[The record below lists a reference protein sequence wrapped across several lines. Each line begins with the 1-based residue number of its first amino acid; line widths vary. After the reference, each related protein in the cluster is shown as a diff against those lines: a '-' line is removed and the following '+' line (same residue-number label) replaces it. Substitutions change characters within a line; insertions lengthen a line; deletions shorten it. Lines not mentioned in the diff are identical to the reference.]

1 MTSHLP
7 SNEIELFRSLKKTAI
22 VLMLLFRL
30 DKPVGESEIAR
41 ILDIHP
47 ETTRIYL
54 RSLARLGL
62 VTRTHRF
69 NGWTLTAGG
78 RQMILG
84 EGKDPWPVLGAG
96 KIKTSAENPRSIP
109 EGHTAS
115 AENPRS
121 IPEGPVASAENPR
134 SIPEGPVASAENP
147 RSPLEGPT
155 ASAENP
161 RSILQDPIA
170 SAENPRSIPQDPIA
184 SAENPRSSAEI
195 PRSPPLAAASLSLSF
210 KQKRNT
216 AAAAIAGASVKHSR
230 SSVKHSPSRYSRRL
244 QHAKKED
251 RTTLGSARSDPVVRA
266 NLEAFASIGL
276 ARNDFV
282 LEICKMDHVTPD
294 YIRGQKKRLE
304 TEHRYSHGLL
314 LTVIRSNDYL
324 PDKYLARKEPEP
336 RITENEQELED
347 ESKVFQE
354 IEPDP
359 SIYEPISANGM
370 TAAKAWSAVLGQL
383 KVDMPK
389 AAYDK
394 WVRDA
399 LLISAKDGSFVI
411 GAKDPYARDWLESRL
426 SSTSKRLL
434 SGICNRS
441 VALRFVNINELIDAG
456 VHGG

>member
-1 MTSHLP
+1 
-7 SNEIELFRSLKKTAI
+7 
-22 VLMLLFRL
+22 
-30 DKPVGESEIAR
+30 
-41 ILDIHP
+41 
-47 ETTRIYL
+47 
-54 RSLARLGL
+54 
-62 VTRTHRF
+62 
-69 NGWTLTAGG
+69 
-78 RQMILG
+78 
-84 EGKDPWPVLGAG
+84 LGAG

-109 EGHTAS
+109 EGHT
-115 AENPRS
+115 
-121 IPEGPVASAENPR
+121 ASAENPR

-170 SAENPRSIPQDPIA
+170 SAE
-184 SAENPRSSAEI
+184 I
-195 PRSPPLAAASLSLSF
+195 PRSPSLAAASLSLSF
-210 KQKRNT
+210 KQKRNA
-216 AAAAIAGASVKHSR
+216 AAAAIAGASVKISR

-244 QHAKKED
+244 QHADKKD
-251 RTTLGSARSDPVVRA
+251 RTALGSARSDPVVRA

>member
-7 SNEIELFRSLKKTAI
+7 SNEVELFRSLKKTAI

-30 DKPVGESEIAR
+30 DKPLGESQIAC

-84 EGKDPWPVLGAG
+84 ESQDRWPVLGPG

-109 EGHTAS
+109 ESPAPSAENPRSISETPTSSAENPRSISRGPAAS

-121 IPEGPVASAENPR
+121 ISRGPAASAENPR
-134 SIPEGPVASAENP
+134 S
-147 RSPLEGPT
+147 T
-155 ASAENP
+155 
-161 RSILQDPIA
+161 
-170 SAENPRSIPQDPIA
+170 
-184 SAENPRSSAEI
+184 AEI
-195 PRSPPLAAASLSLSF
+195 PRSRPVAAASLSLSF

-216 AAAAIAGASVKHSR
+216 AAAAIATASVKLSR
-230 SSVKHSPSRYSRRL
+230 SSVKPSRSRVGPSRSP
-244 QHAKKED
+244 HSHRPPNGKKKD
-251 RTTLGSARSDPVVRA
+251 RSARGRPRSDPMVRA

-276 ARNDFV
+276 ACNDFV

-294 YIRGQKKRLE
+294 YILGQKKRLKAE
-304 TEHRYSHGLL
+304 RRYSNGLL

-324 PDKYLARKEPEP
+324 PAKYITRDKPESQP
-336 RITENEQELED
+336 RPTED
-347 ESKVFQE
+347 EQGIEEEPDDIQK

-359 SIYEPISANGM
+359 SIYEPISASGL
-370 TAAKAWSAVLGQL
+370 TAAKAWSTALEQL
-383 KVDMPK
+383 RVNMPK

-399 LLISAKDGSFVI
+399 VLLSSEGGVLMIGPKDDF
-411 GAKDPYARDWLESRL
+411 ARD
-426 SSTSKRLL
+426 
-434 SGICNRS
+434 
-441 VALRFVNINELIDAG
+441 
-456 VHGG
+456 

>member
-1 MTSHLP
+1 MTSQLQP
-7 SNEIELFRSLKKTAI
+7 REVELFRSLKKTAI

-62 VTRTHRF
+62 ITRTHRF

-78 RQMILG
+78 RQMLLG
-84 EGKDPWPVLGAG
+84 ESGDRWPVLGPG
-96 KIKTSAENPRSIP
+96 KIKTSAENPRSITESPTPSAEDPRSIP
-109 EGHTAS
+109 ESPTSS

-121 IPEGPVASAENPR
+121 IPEGPTASAENPRATTESPTPSAENPR
-134 SIPEGPVASAENP
+134 SIPEGATP
-147 RSPLEGPT
+147 
-155 ASAENP
+155 SAENP
-161 RSILQDPIA
+161 RSILEGPT
-170 SAENPRSIPQDPIA
+170 A

-195 PRSPPLAAASLSLSF
+195 PRSPSLAAASLSLSF

-216 AAAAIAGASVKHSR
+216 AAAAIARANVKYSR

-244 QHAKKED
+244 HHADKKD
-251 RTTLGSARSDPVVRA
+251 RTALGSARSDPVVRA

-276 ARNDFV
+276 ARNDF
-282 LEICKMDHVTPD
+282 LSEICKMDHVTPD

-304 TEHRYSHGLL
+304 AERRYSHGLL
-314 LTVIRSNDYL
+314 LTVIRSHDYL
-324 PDKYLARKEPEP
+324 PEKYLAREEPEP
-336 RITENEQELED
+336 QITENGQESEE
-347 ESKVFQE
+347 ESYAIHE

-359 SIYEPISANGM
+359 SIYEPISASGM

-399 LLISAKDGSFVI
+399 VLLSSKGGVFVL
-411 GAKDPYARDWLESRL
+411 GAKDNYARDWLESRL
-426 SSTSKRLL
+426 STTSRRLL
-434 SGICNRS
+434 SGICNRP
-441 VALRFVNINELIDAG
+441 VALKFVNVDELINRG
-456 VHGG
+456 VHDS